1 MSLWDCGVLSFWSCP
16 GNFLSED
23 NTFSIDRM
31 LFTRL
36 IVLLLILSYTSAE
49 KSKRILL
56 NDPHIYDNL
65 QNKVAALEQELMA
78 LKSKYFFLGDPIKSF
93 PWAHKNKDF
102 ESLFF

>member
-1 MSLWDCGVLSFWSCP
+1 MS
-16 GNFLSED
+16 
-23 NTFSIDRM
+23 
-31 LFTRL
+31 FTRL

-78 LKSKYFFLGDPIKSF
+78 LKSKYFFLGDPIRSF
-93 PWAHKNKDF
+93 PGAHKYKDF
-102 ESLFF
+102 ESLFFFLNTIHYHRSSNGSIENISKSSHLKLW